1 MPRTRSPRARPG
13 TSRSQRIASS
23 ASCSSPTARTR
34 RCASYCARRWRR
46 SRTSVMADANPASS
60 TACTA
65 SPPIPRVTSTRPRPT
80 KASACRSSST
90 RDSAASGQASR
101 ACSGRGNEFLM
112 RRAWGALTGLALLV
126 SSSGTLAQGF
136 PSKPVRIVVPFPP
149 GGGADTLTRIMEPK
163 LAAIWAQPV
172 IVENKPGASGHIGAD
187 LVAKSAPD
195 GHTLLMSSTASLT
208 EKNVDQFAPVSLV
221 SASAYI
227 VTANPGV
234 AAANIRELIAL
245 AKANPGKLTFGSSG
259 TGAASHLS
267 AELFKAMAGVDLL
280 HVPYKGT
287 GQALTDLLAGHVN
300 LMFAPSQTVM
310 PYVRAGKL
318 KALAVTGARRSETLP
333 DLPTVAESGLQG
345 YEAVGWFGLLAPAA
359 TPKASVARASADV
372 NRVLAM
378 SDVREKMLGLGA
390 DPAGNTPE
398 EFARFIREDQAKW
411 SKLMKEAGIK
421 AE

>member
-1 MPRTRSPRARPG
+1 MHRSLA
-13 TSRSQRIASS
+13 
-23 ASCSSPTARTR
+23 
-34 RCASYCARRWRR
+34 
-46 SRTSVMADANPASS
+46 
-60 TACTA
+60 
-65 SPPIPRVTSTRPRPT
+65 
-80 KASACRSSST
+80 
-90 RDSAASGQASR
+90 
-101 ACSGRGNEFLM
+101 
-112 RRAWGALTGLALLV
+112 GAVLLFVPLAV
-126 SSSGTLAQGF
+126 LAQTF

-163 LAAIWAQPV
+163 LAAIWAQPA
-172 IVENKPGASGHIGAD
+172 IIENRPGASGHIGAD

-221 SASAYI
+221 SASPYV
-227 VTANPGV
+227 VTANPKV
-234 AAANIRELIAL
+234 AAADIRGLIAL
-245 AKANPGKLTFGSSG
+245 AKASPGKLSFGSSG

-267 AELFKAMAGVDLL
+267 AELFKSMAGVDLL

-300 LMFAPSQTVM
+300 LMFAPAQTVM

-318 KALAVTGARRSETLP
+318 KALAVTGSKRSETLP
-333 DLPTVAESGLQG
+333 DLPTVAGSGLPG

-390 DPAGNTPE
+390 DPAGSTPE
-398 EFARFIREDQAKW
+398 EFARFIREDRAKW
-411 SKLMKEAGIK
+411 SKLMKEAGITP
-421 AE
+421 E